1 MAILAHVDL
10 AEFTHKGWI
19 AFCPVYIANI
29 DSDGPIVCER
39 NWVPEFVLT
48 MANWA
53 QMSAMW
59 LLSSISHDYEPLFAI
74 KVTGELRAKA
84 GE

>member
-1 MAILAHVDL
+1 
-10 AEFTHKGWI
+10 
-19 AFCPVYIANI
+19 
-29 DSDGPIVCER
+29 
-39 NWVPEFVLT
+39 
-48 MANWA
+48 
-53 QMSAMW
+53 MW